1 MRKWL
6 FFIITFLFIGGFLA
20 QAEEQT
26 KEMSLKDV
34 IYHALKNNLDLQIQ
48 MTDAALSQKTLKINK
63 AIFIPTFEMTGNLR
77 GTMEPSEDVLTGL
90 EGVTDENTIS
100 LNLKLSQRLPLGGTI
115 DLQLYNQKFE
125 TNSLRFNVNPS
136 LYSQA
141 RLTLTQPLLKNFGLT
156 STKREIYIAAN
167 NLKIAKHQ
175 LRENIITLV
184 YNVEEAYWNLVFAY
198 QNLEATKMALKRAND
213 LLRQNEIKVK
223 VGSAA
228 PIEILTA
235 KAEVA
240 RNESLV
246 IQAEKTIQTAEEN
259 LKRILNMSKESFIL
273 IPSDKPEIKKITVDF
288 NALLLEGLNNRPD
301 IERAKLDLAN
311 FKIGVKYARN
321 QRLPNLQLTVNYFT
335 TGRGGK
341 KYIYV
346 DDWQP
351 YYQGFDPDIHIQEI
365 IETTLW
371 NSLDQAFS
379 NIYKNYNIALTLQI
393 PLSFSKE
400 NAELAQAKINL
411 KRSLLSLKNVENTI
425 HSEVREVI
433 KELEANTKLVEAD
446 KITLELQGQRLR
458 AEEKRLSVGLSTN
471 FIVLDYQRQ
480 FADAETQ
487 SLRSV
492 IDYNM
497 TLARINRILAR
508 TFNVYD
514 IKFKDFLE
522 K

>member
-1 MRKWL
+1 MRKGL
-6 FFIITFLFIGGFLA
+6 FFILTFLLIGGFFT

-34 IYHALKNNLDLQIQ
+34 IYYALKNNLDLQIQ
-48 MTDAALSQKTLKINK
+48 MTDAALSQKTLKINR
-63 AIFIPTFEMTGNLR
+63 AIFIPTFEITSNAV
-77 GTMEPSEDVLTGL
+77 ENNIPSAGALSGGDIIKTSELA
-90 EGVTDENTIS
+90 
-100 LNLKLSQRLPLGGTI
+100 LNLKLTQRLPLGGNV
-115 DLQLYNQKFE
+115 DFEVYNE
-125 TNSLRFNVNPS
+125 RSTSTNKWANPDPS
-136 LYSQA
+136 LASLA
-141 RLTLTQPLLKNFGLT
+141 TLTLTQPLLKNFGLT
-156 STKREIYIAAN
+156 AAKREIYIATN

-175 LRENIITLV
+175 LKENINTLV

-259 LKRILNMSKESFIL
+259 LKRILNMSKESFAL

-288 NALLLEGLNNRPD
+288 DAFLLEGLNNRPD

-311 FKIGVKYARN
+311 FQIGVKYARN
-321 QRLPNLQLTVNYFT
+321 QRLPNLQLTAVYFAR
-335 TGRGGK
+335 GRGGELYEYTK
-341 KYIYV
+341 
-346 DDWQP
+346 
-351 YYQGFDPDIHIQEI
+351 DPLAPDFNREEDTVLADTKSIWKSINEV
-365 IETTLW
+365 
-371 NSLDQAFS
+371 FS
-379 NIYKNYNIALTLQI
+379 NKYKNFQIGLTLQI
-393 PLSFSKE
+393 PLSFSRE
-400 NAELAQAKINL
+400 NAVLAQAKINL
-411 KRSLLSLKNVENTI
+411 KRSLLNLKNVENTI

-433 KELEANTKLVEAD
+433 KELEANKKLVEAD
-446 KITLELQGQRLR
+446 RIALELQGQRLR

-480 FADAETQ
+480 YADAETQ
-487 SLRSV
+487 ALRSV
-492 IDYNM
+492 IEYNM
-497 TLARINRILAR
+497 TLARINRILTR
-508 TFNVYD
+508 TFKVYD

-522 K
+522 E

>member
-6 FFIITFLFIGGFLA
+6 FFIITFLLIGGFFA

-26 KEMSLKDV
+26 KEMSLKDT

-48 MTDAALSQKTLKINK
+48 MTDAALSQKTLKINR

-77 GTMEPSEDVLTGL
+77 GTMEPSEDVLTGQA
-90 EGVTDENTIS
+90 GVTDESIIS
-100 LNLKLSQRLPLGGTI
+100 LNLKLSQRLPLGGTA
-115 DLQLYNQKFE
+115 DLHLYNQKYE
-125 TNSLRFNVNPS
+125 TNRLTASVNPS

-156 STKREIYIAAN
+156 ATKREIYIASN
-167 NLKIAKHQ
+167 NLKNAKHQ

-259 LKRILNMSKESFIL
+259 LKRILNMSKESFTL

-288 NALLLEGLNNRPD
+288 NALLLEGLTNRPD
-301 IERAKLDLAN
+301 IERAKLDLSN

-321 QRLPNLQLTVNYFT
+321 QRLPNLALTANYFT

-341 KYIYV
+341 KYVYV
-346 DDWQP
+346 DNWQP
-351 YYQGFDPDIHIQEI
+351 YYPGFDPDIHIQEI
-365 IETTLW
+365 IETNLW
-371 NSLDQAFS
+371 DSVNQAFS
-379 NIYKNYNIALTLQI
+379 NKYKNYDIALTLQI
-393 PLSFSKE
+393 PLSFSRE

-411 KRSLLSLKNVENTI
+411 KRSLLNLKNVENTI

-487 SLRSV
+487 ALRSV

-497 TLARINRILAR
+497 TLARINRILSR
-508 TFNVYD
+508 TFKVYN